1 VDKVN
6 DDMIKKDDSERRA
19 VAMVA
24 DEFQAGTRKDI
35 FVNRETPRT
44 PRQHRVGDLG
54 GTRRE
59 PTAHDGSRTKYR
71 AGSTGDT
78 NLPAKGPHL
87 YRVEAELKLLVLRLF
102 VSLIYRPITNPAN
115 ILSLF
120 GEMFTISLLE

>member
-35 FVNRETPRT
+35 
-44 PRQHRVGDLG
+44 
-54 GTRRE
+54 
-59 PTAHDGSRTKYR
+59 
-71 AGSTGDT
+71 
-78 NLPAKGPHL
+78 
-87 YRVEAELKLLVLRLF
+87 
-102 VSLIYRPITNPAN
+102 
-115 ILSLF
+115 LSLF